1 MDLTKSPS
9 AEEEENDTATE
20 NVMEEDEGLSL
31 ERLVKILNAAKDLQ
45 GLIESWDP
53 CMVRSMQ
60 SQNTIAAGIQVYKA
74 LFTTMKK
81 ERQQLKITAF
91 FTSSASEII
100 LPPPTDVLDNH

>member
-31 ERLVKILNAAKDLQ
+31 ERLVKILNAAKDLR

-60 SQNTIAAGIQVYKA
+60 SQNTIAAV
-74 LFTTMKK
+74 
-81 ERQQLKITAF
+81 
-91 FTSSASEII
+91 
-100 LPPPTDVLDNH
+100 